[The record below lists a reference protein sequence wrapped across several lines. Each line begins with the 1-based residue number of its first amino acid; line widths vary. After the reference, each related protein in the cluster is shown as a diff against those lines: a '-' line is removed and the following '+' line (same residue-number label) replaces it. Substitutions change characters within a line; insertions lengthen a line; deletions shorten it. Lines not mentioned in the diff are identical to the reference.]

1 MRSPGARCL
10 WHPVASLKLEVQIGV
25 SSELIEQL
33 DAGRLD
39 VVFAKRPLGT
49 SKGRLV
55 WREPPVVLAAAETFD
70 LSPRTVPPLTPAPY
84 RERSVSPVVHDN
96 TG

>member
-1 MRSPGARCL
+1 M
-10 WHPVASLKLEVQIGV
+10 KLEVQIGV
-25 SSELIEQL
+25 SAELIEQL

-55 WREPPVVLAAAETFD
+55 WREPLVWAAADTFD
-70 LSPRTVPPLTPAPY
+70 LIPGAALPLALY
-84 RERSVSPVVHDN
+84 RNFRCGKRYPLHRSFTQPKVERARC
-96 TG
+96 